1 MSRKQKGQL
10 KLFFSYAE
18 SSGKTQAMLEAA
30 QNAQAKGVRVL
41 VGYIAPHTAAQTMD
55 LLKDMEQ
62 LPPFLFAGQ
71 REFDLDAAL
80 ARKPELVLVDE
91 MAHTNPKNSRHR
103 KRYQDIDE
111 LLQAGIDVYTT
122 VNVSNIESLHDT
134 VAAITGIT
142 TWERIPDD
150 MFDRAD
156 QVELIDIEPQELLE
170 RLQECGGKTAPSTV
184 EQLTALREI
193 ALRRCADRV
202 KLLSNRQRQDS
213 AFHTDEHILACLSS
227 APSNAKIIRTAARMA
242 RAFNSQFTALF
253 VETPD
258 FAEES
263 VENKRRLRENF
274 RLAEQLGAEI
284 EVVYGEDVSYQIAE
298 FSHVSG
304 VTKIVLGRSEMSHQ
318 HFFGKPSLTQ
328 RLVSYAP
335 EVNIHIIPDGDAE
348 LTTFRRKWTKREK
361 TQVGADT
368 LKSLRIFLGATLL
381 SLLFDRLNF
390 TAANIIMVYILGVQL
405 IAIVT
410 SHQIYSLIASA
421 ASVFVFNFLFTT
433 PRFSLLANESG
444 YPVTFVMMFLTAY
457 ITGTFASR
465 YKKQAGQVAKVAY
478 RTKILFDMDQ
488 LLTKADSKTQIIQ
501 AAAQQIVK
509 LVGRNIVVFE
519 NVDGPLSEPYLF
531 QSKSA
536 PPQVYH
542 VEEEMKTVQWVLKN
556 NHAAGATT
564 DTLSDAHYLYFAV
577 RVSDRVYGVVG
588 IEAEHTGLD
597 AYERE
602 ILLSM
607 LGEFA
612 LALANEKNARE
623 RAAAALLAES
633 EQLRANLLRSIS
645 HDLRTPLTTISGNV
659 SNLISNGQSFDD
671 ATKQRIY
678 ADIYDDSMWLTNLV
692 ENLLYA
698 TRIEEN
704 RMILR
709 TTAELLDDIM
719 EEAVHHIKPKAADHP
734 IRLENSKELLLVC
747 VDAKLIVQVVV
758 NIVDNAIKYTPKG
771 TPITLSTHRKG
782 TMAEICIVDTGG
794 GISDEDKARIF
805 DKFYCGTSKIA
816 DNRRSLGLGLFLCK
830 AIVEAHGGTIQVE
843 DNQPSGTIFRFT
855 LPLEEVTI
863 HE

>member
-10 KLFFSYAE
+10 KLFFSYAT

-30 QNAQAKGVRVL
+30 QTAQAKGVQVL
-41 VGYIAPHTAAQTMD
+41 VGYIAPHTAVKTMS
-55 LLKDMEQ
+55 LLKGMEQ

-80 ARKPELVLVDE
+80 ARKPELILVDE
-91 MAHTNPKNSRHR
+91 IAHTNPKNSRHR

-142 TWERIPDD
+142 TWERIPDAV
-150 MFDRAD
+150 FDRAD

-170 RLQECGGKTAPSTV
+170 RLQENGQQTTANTI

-202 KLLSNRQRQDS
+202 KHLSNLRRQENS
-213 AFHTDEHILACLSS
+213 FHTDEHILACLSP

-258 FAEES
+258 FSEES
-263 VENKRRLRENF
+263 VENKHRLRENF
-274 RLAEQLGAEI
+274 RLAEQLGADIEI
-284 EVVYGEDVSYQIAE
+284 VYGEDVSYQIAE
-298 FSHVSG
+298 FAHVSG
-304 VTKIVLGRSEMSHQ
+304 VTKIVLGRSQMTHQ
-318 HFFGKPSLTQ
+318 HFLGKPTLTQ

-348 LTTFRRKWTKREK
+348 GKAYRRKWTKRQK
-361 TQVGADT
+361 TQISVDVWKTFKILLGST
-368 LKSLRIFLGATLL
+368 LIG
-381 SLLFDRLNF
+381 LLFDHMQF
-390 TAANIIMVYILGVQL
+390 TAANIIMVYILGAQL

-410 SHQIYSLIASA
+410 SHQVYSLVASA
-421 ASVFVFNFLFTT
+421 ASVFLFNFLFTE
-433 PRFSLLANESG
+433 PRFSLVANETG

-465 YKKQAGQVAKVAY
+465 YKNQAGQAAKVAY
-478 RTKILFDMDQ
+478 RTKILFNTDQ
-488 LLTKADSKTQIIQ
+488 MLSKAKSKAQIIQ

-519 NVDGPLSEPYLF
+519 NVDGVLSEPYLF
-531 QSKSA
+531 QAKSA

-542 VEEEMKTVQWVLKN
+542 AEQEMETVQWVLKN
-556 NHAAGATT
+556 NHLAGATT
-564 DTLSDAHYLYFAV
+564 DTLSNAHYLYFAV
-577 RVSDRVYGVVG
+577 RVSDHVYGAVG
-588 IEAEHTGLD
+588 IEVENAELD
-597 AYERE
+597 TYERE

-612 LALANEKNARE
+612 LALANEKNERE
-623 RAAAALLAES
+623 CAAAALLAES
-633 EQLRANLLRSIS
+633 EQLRANLLRTIS
-645 HDLRTPLTTISGNV
+645 HDLRTPLTTIAGNA
-659 SNLISNGQSFDD
+659 SSLISNGHSFDE
-671 ATKQRIY
+671 ATKQHIY
-678 ADIYDDSMWLTNLV
+678 TDIYEDAMWLTNLV

-704 RMILR
+704 RMVLR
-709 TTAELLDDIM
+709 TTTELLDDIM
-719 EEAVHHIKPKAADHP
+719 EEAVHHTKPKADKHP
-734 IRLENSKELLLVC
+734 IQLYNSKEMLLVS

-758 NIVDNAIKYTPKG
+758 NLIDNAMKYTPDG
-771 TPITLSTHRKG
+771 TPIVLCTQRKEN
-782 TMAEICIVDTGG
+782 MAEICVADTGE
-794 GISDEDKARIF
+794 GISDADKARIF
-805 DKFYCGTSKIA
+805 DKFYCGNSKIA

-830 AIVEAHGGTIQVE
+830 AIVEAHGGSIQVT
-843 DNQPSGTIFRFT
+843 DNQPHGTVFRFT